1 MNRLYPYFEALAHVT
16 LIVSAVALVS
26 AYLLPKKTND
36 PFESASATRDSLTVH
51 VDSSPIL
58 SEWHAP
64 EHRVLLFMS
73 PTCPFSDHSMEFY
86 ARLGNAVDSLQRNSF
101 TIATAAVISESAS
114 RRLQEQVLQASGVS
128 VDTLLQLSSSLS
140 AVGVS
145 GVPTVTIL
153 DSSGQTRAA
162 WVGLQGNVGE
172 YDILS
177 MVRATETAR

>member
-1 MNRLYPYFEALAHVT
+1 
-16 LIVSAVALVS
+16 
-26 AYLLPKKTND
+26 
-36 PFESASATRDSLTVH
+36 
-51 VDSSPIL
+51 
-58 SEWHAP
+58 
-64 EHRVLLFMS
+64 
-73 PTCPFSDHSMEFY
+73 MEFY